1 MCICIYIYIHVHV
14 HVHRDHGGVC
24 WVCVGKSGF
33 QWKHAYGR
41 VFPGVFGIANSLQN
55 VAHSQKLWSL
65 SGRSVGT
72 VTTWL
77 GGNGLCSSWC
87 SRQPAWWH
95 GCYRKEQFCVVAKPP
110 KNTIVG
116 VQTIKKVKKKS
127 ALWGTQ
133 WGQWKTTPKIH
144 FDRYLRGFFWG
155 VTAPTLSLFSF
166 FYIALFGCI

>member
-1 MCICIYIYIHVHV
+1 MGYYTMCICIYIYIHVHV

-24 WVCVGKSGF
+24 WGCVGKSGF
-33 QWKHAYGR
+33 QWKHVYGR

-110 KNTIVG
+110 KNTICGSPNHQVG
-116 VQTIKKVKKKS
+116 SVGYPV
-127 ALWGTQ
+127 GTVENHPQ
-133 WGQWKTTPKIH
+133 NPFWSL
-144 FDRYLRGFFWG
+144 FARFFWWG
-155 VTAPTLSLFSF
+155 YCTHLIF
-166 FYIALFGCI
+166 I

>member
-24 WVCVGKSGF
+24 WGCVGKSGF
-33 QWKHAYGR
+33 QWKHVYGR

-72 VTTWL
+72 VSTWL
-77 GGNGLCSSWC
+77 GGNGVCSSWC

-95 GCYRKEQFCVVAKPP
+95 GCYRKEQFCGFQIKESCSKTTK
-110 KNTIVG
+110 KNTQFVG
-116 VQTIKKVKKKS
+116 VQTTKKKRFCGVPNGDS
-127 ALWGTQ
+127 G
-133 WGQWKTTPKIH
+133 KPPPKSILITICEVFGGLLH
-144 FDRYLRGFFWG
+144 PPYLYLAFF
-155 VTAPTLSLFSF
+155 
-166 FYIALFGCI
+166 I